1 MSWIHEINEA
11 DADGTLAE
19 IYERLLRERGKVAN
33 ILKVHSLNPGA
44 MDAHLTLYMNIM
56 FQRSGLSRHEREAI
70 AVAVSAANDCEY
82 CVTHHAESLRRYE
95 KDEIVIKCIATGD
108 YAELPERLT
117 AMLLFA
123 TALTRHPGESREAH
137 VRSLREAGLDD
148 GEILDTTLVVAY
160 FNFVNRIALG
170 LGVEFTDD
178 EVSGYKV

>member
-1 MSWIHEINEA
+1 MSWIHEIDEA
-11 DADGTLAE
+11 HADGDLAR
-19 IYERLLRERGKVAN
+19 IYDRLLKERGKVAN

-56 FQRSGLSRHEREAI
+56 FQRSGLSRYEREAV

-95 KDEIVIKCIATGD
+95 KDEAVIERIAAGD

-117 AMLLFA
+117 AMLIFA
-123 TALTRHPGESREAH
+123 TALTRYPGDSREAH
-137 VRSLREAGLDD
+137 VRALREAGLED
-148 GEILDTTLVVAY
+148 GEILDAALVVAY

-170 LGVEFTDD
+170 LGVEFSDD
-178 EVSGYKV
+178 EVSGYKL